1 MVPLVAAL
9 IILVLVLIYAVLSR
23 KTESFEDSLSS
34 QPPEIVNLVMITKD
48 IPNAAPRAMAI
59 FQQFQEK
66 KVSADEAIQQLY
78 AIFKEGE
85 AAHKKM
91 MTKPYESYFTDALDF
106 ASKAMDRDTS
116 VPVVVKSSVKAAIQK
131 FKAQM
136 VAASPAATVSTL
148 SNVAAAAAVA
158 PAPSESPIAANAAG
172 ASAAPAGPSM
182 PAPSD
187 ARTVALI
194 NQQLKVMG
202 IKANG
207 ANMKAIGSATAGPDS
222 DATEQGIEYDNLAHG
237 PADKRCPPAR
247 PSCPEDN
254 SDPSCEDSSPAPVDM
269 NKYIR
274 KDSIP
279 CWGCTLPTTP

>member
-1 MVPLVAAL
+1 M
-9 IILVLVLIYAVLSR
+9 R

-34 QPPEIVNLVMITKD
+34 QPSEIVNLVLITKD
-48 IPNAAPRAMAI
+48 IPNAMPRASAV

-85 AAHKKM
+85 SAHKKM
-91 MTKPYESYFTDALDF
+91 MTKPYDSYFTDALDF
-106 ASKAMDRDTS
+106 AGKALETDTS
-116 VPVVVKSSVKAAIQK
+116 VPAVVKSSIKAAIQK
-131 FKAQM
+131 FKTQM
-136 VAASPAATVSTL
+136 IATSPASTISTI
-148 SNVAAAAAVA
+148 SNVATAAVA
-158 PAPSESPIAANAAG
+158 PAPSESPIAATA
-172 ASAAPAGPSM
+172 ASASSAPPAPSM

-187 ARTVALI
+187 ARTIELI
-194 NQQLKVMG
+194 NQQFKVMG
-202 IKANG
+202 IKPNG
-207 ANMKAIGSATAGPDS
+207 ANMKAIGASTAVADS
-222 DATEQGIEYDNLAHG
+222 DATEQGIEYDNLARG
-237 PADKRCPPAR
+237 PAGNHCKPAR

-254 SDPSCEDSSPAPVDM
+254 VDPSCDDSLPAPIDM